1 METLEYT
8 KIICDVWTYWQQHPE
23 EMTKFATY
31 KRDMSYILY
40 RITDKNYFIT
50 KSDSDVINT
59 IVDRLLGVGSDFGY
73 GTGLSETGKII
84 GSVAGGILGSMVSPF
99 YERPDIGSYDNFFY
113 HRDHRRDI
121 NEEEMNKDN
130 LIATYV
136 GAQTG
141 TITSGMGI
149 GYYFGKKIGTDW
161 GGYNVVS
168 SDESIYDMT
177 DTTFINNPN
186 FVFDKL
192 IEIFK
197 PSLKFN
203 RNHLPPL
210 EYIIYVFDLM
220 LNWSQF
226 NAFKTRFVDFGKL
239 YIDPILHR
247 IANPPKPGMV
257 RGVKT
262 LRELSYDTANK
273 NYTYEDIIS
282 KIGEEPYLQAV
293 YNFRDVYD

>member
-8 KIICDVWTYWQQHPE
+8 RIICEIWTYWRQYPVDFTDFE
-23 EMTKFATY
+23 AY
-31 KRDMSYILY
+31 LRDVEYILY
-40 RITDKNYFIT
+40 RITGHNYFIT

-59 IVDRLLGVGSDFGY
+59 IIDSVLGVGSEFGY
-73 GTGLSETGKII
+73 ESSRGLSKTGGVI
-84 GSVAGGILGSMVSPF
+84 GGIAAGTLGA
-99 YERPDIGSYDNFFY
+99 IGTLSNTL
-113 HRDHRRDI
+113 I
-121 NEEEMNKDN
+121 NQEDYFLNTMRVPV
-130 LIATYV
+130 I
-136 GAQTG
+136 TG
-141 TITSGMGI
+141 TILSGAGI
-149 GYYFGKKIGTDW
+149 GFHYGAKMGAYTKI
-161 GGYNVVS
+161 S
-168 SDESIYDMT
+168 SDEDIYDMT

-186 FVFDKL
+186 FVFGKL

-282 KIGEEPYLQAV
+282 KIGEEPYLQATS
-293 YNFRDVYD
+293 NFRDVYED